1 MKKIALGLSL
11 ITASLFASE
20 YQIGLGL
27 GQHNVSNSPI
37 EDYKFLNLRVGKTLP
52 KNHILR
58 IEIEQGEKVINNQD
72 HITRIL
78 LNVEHYFPQKDSKIT
93 PYAFVGLGAQSLQGD
108 AQYPNNMVA
117 DLGVGAKY
125 NIKNTWDLFA
135 EARGLRDFGNN
146 DNHYGFIAGVLFG
159 FDAEKAEKKVI
170 DSDKDGVADKNDK
183 CLNTPAGAKVDINGC
198 AIDSDND
205 GVADYQ
211 DKCANTPAGVKVD
224 ANGCAIDSDND
235 GVADYQDK
243 CANTPAGVKVDANG
257 CAIDSDNDGVADYQD
272 KCANTPSGFKV
283 DTTGCPLSYRLHITF
298 ANNSVVI
305 SASEMP
311 KVEKFAEFL
320 KANPAYKVEIQG
332 YTDSKGSEKYNLSL
346 SQKRAKA
353 VYVALIDL
361 GVDANRLSYKG
372 YGESN
377 PIASNDTAEGRAQNR
392 RIVAKLS
399 H

>member
-183 CLNTPAGAKVDINGC
+183 CLNTPAGVKVDI
-198 AIDSDND
+198 
-205 GVADYQ
+205 
-211 DKCANTPAGVKVD
+211 
-224 ANGCAIDSDND
+224 NGCAIDSDND